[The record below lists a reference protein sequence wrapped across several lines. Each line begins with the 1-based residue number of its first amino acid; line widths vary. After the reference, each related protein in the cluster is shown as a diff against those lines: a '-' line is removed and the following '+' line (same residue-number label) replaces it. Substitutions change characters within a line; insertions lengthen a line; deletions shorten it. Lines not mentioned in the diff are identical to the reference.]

1 MQCPA
6 IACLAAYVATAMPA
20 AAAPRPVV
28 LELFTSESCSSCP
41 PADALLMELATG
53 RPDLLPLGF
62 HVDYWNALGW
72 KDRYASPAATA
83 RQRAYAAALGAGVFT
98 PQLVIDGRWQAVG
111 SDHAAVQVAIRRA
124 RAEPPAGPG
133 LATTDANGR
142 VTVQA
147 GAAAGAGDVLLI
159 GFDSRHTTQV
169 GAGEND
175 GRSIDEANVVRSL
188 TRIGA
193 WSGRARS
200 FDAARP
206 AGQRVAVLVQG
217 GDGRILAAVLASP
230 YL

>member
-1 MQCPA
+1 
-6 IACLAAYVATAMPA
+6 
-20 AAAPRPVV
+20 
-28 LELFTSESCSSCP
+28 
-41 PADALLMELATG
+41 
-53 RPDLLPLGF
+53 
-62 HVDYWNALGW
+62 
-72 KDRYASPAATA
+72 
-83 RQRAYAAALGAGVFT
+83 
-98 PQLVIDGRWQAVG
+98 
-111 SDHAAVQVAIRRA
+111 
-124 RAEPPAGPG
+124 
-133 LATTDANGR
+133 